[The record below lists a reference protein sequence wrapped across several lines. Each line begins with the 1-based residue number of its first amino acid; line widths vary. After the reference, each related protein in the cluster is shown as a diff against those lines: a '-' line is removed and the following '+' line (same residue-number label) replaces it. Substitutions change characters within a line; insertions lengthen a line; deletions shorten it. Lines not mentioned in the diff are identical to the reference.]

1 MVWLRCDM
9 CGCALVVP
17 HNFLLSCHDL
27 ATGRHN
33 LRLTVY
39 VQLPEHLNIPLGA
52 CGLVVCAPILRFSHT
67 PRKYLQNTELDPR
80 LEGTPRW
87 MIYSKSSYRRGSL
100 HRSDGACGPLL
111 LFYLISFYF
120 PFACITPCYSN
131 LSTSRRNYDFDKMGD
146 GAGEIQFHKVNHVS
160 LK

>member
-111 LFYLISFYF
+111 LFYLILFTSPLHALLLAIPISLLHDVIMILIKWEMERERSSF
-120 PFACITPCYSN
+120 IK
-131 LSTSRRNYDFDKMGD
+131 LIMSR
-146 GAGEIQFHKVNHVS
+146 
-160 LK
+160 